1 MEQCKVE
8 AAIRQQMEIAE
19 RVLEHLSTSSM
30 DLLERPRNRLA
41 TAHTIWSNHKRTCPV
56 CNSSTVSP

>member
-1 MEQCKVE
+1 MEKCKVE

-41 TAHTIWSNHKRTCPV
+41 AAHTIWSNHKRTCPV
-56 CNSSTVSP
+56 CNSSAVSP